1 MTSPGRAEQA
11 GFLLYLTKPIK
22 VNEFMSA
29 LDDALKL
36 SEIGLVNT
44 NKMDKYD
51 D

>member
-1 MTSPGRAEQA
+1 MN
-11 GFLLYLTKPIK
+11 
-22 VNEFMSA
+22 V

>member
-1 MTSPGRAEQA
+1 M
-11 GFLLYLTKPIK
+11 
-22 VNEFMSA
+22 NA